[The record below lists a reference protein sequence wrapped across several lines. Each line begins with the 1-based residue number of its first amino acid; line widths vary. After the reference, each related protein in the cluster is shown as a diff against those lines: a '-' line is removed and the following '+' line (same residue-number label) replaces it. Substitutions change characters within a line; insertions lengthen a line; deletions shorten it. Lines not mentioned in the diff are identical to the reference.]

1 MRIHCLQ
8 HSENPGHTHLD
19 DWALRRGHAWT
30 CTILPP
36 DGELPRLATV
46 DCLIVVGGPMSVWEE
61 QRHPWLRTEK
71 RFVEACIKSG
81 RPVLG
86 ICLGAQLLADV
97 LGARTYKGPHKEIG
111 WFDVETT
118 PEGRN
123 ALGGKTLPERFETF
137 LWHGDTFDL
146 PQGALRIARSEAF
159 ENQGFIWN
167 RTLALQFHLEVRPAW
182 VEMLANRDARELV
195 EDTYVQSA
203 PTVLGKPE
211 SLYRYNNALMDELLS
226 QWLGNLQNDLSG
238 EPHSR
243 HPPL

>member
-8 HSENPGHTHLD
+8 HSANPGRTHLD
-19 DWALRRGHAWT
+19 EWAARHNHAWES
-30 CTILPP
+30 TILPP
-36 DGELPRLATV
+36 EGVLPPLSRV

-61 QRHPWLRTEK
+61 QQYPWLRAEK
-71 RFVEACIKSG
+71 RFIEACIETG

-97 LGARTYKGPHKEIG
+97 LGAPTYKGIHKEIG
-111 WFDVETT
+111 WFNVETT
-118 PEGRN
+118 PEGRD

-146 PQGALRIARSEAF
+146 PDGALRIARSDAF
-159 ENQGFIWN
+159 ENQGFMWN

-182 VEMLANRDARELV
+182 VAMLANRDAHELV
-195 EDTYVQSA
+195 EATYVQSA

-211 SLYRYNNALMDELLS
+211 RLYRYNNALMDGLL
-226 QWLGNLQNDLSG
+226 QRWLGDVSNG
-238 EPHSR
+238 GG
-243 HPPL
+243 